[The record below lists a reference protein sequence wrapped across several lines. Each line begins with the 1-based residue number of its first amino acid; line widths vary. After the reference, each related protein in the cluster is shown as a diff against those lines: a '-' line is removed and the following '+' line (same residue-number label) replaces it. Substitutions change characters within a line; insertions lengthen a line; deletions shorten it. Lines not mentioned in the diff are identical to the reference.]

1 MDTLKEYLSGTYWRQ
16 MFLSPETLQAFLSAL
31 GFFWLLT
38 EIAAFIQESWK
49 ADLQSGWKI
58 FFLASVIYTFWN
70 RRPIVAVWDRINGS
84 DVKIEIRIADI
95 FGIKAAYV
103 ISTNTSFDTVVSRA
117 LISADSLQ
125 GNFTRRYY
133 DKVDHLDAEII
144 ESVKDETIL
153 SVRKSRVGG
162 KENLYGVGTV
172 AKVCPRGQTAYL
184 VAIAEL
190 NEHGI
195 AQSGFEDV
203 KVSLATLWS
212 YISARGGYDKIAIPV
227 LGTGHGRINV
237 PRDVVVKEIIKSFIA
252 ACSERKFASKL
263 TVVISPT
270 DYHENGIDIHELEEF
285 VRYSCRY
292 AEINPNVGR
301 GAGTPIA

>member
-1 MDTLKEYLSGTYWRQ
+1 MDTFKEYLSGTYWRKT
-16 MFLSPETLQAFLSAL
+16 FFSPETFKTLLSAL

-58 FFLASVIYTFWN
+58 FFLVSVAYTIWD
-70 RRPIVAVWDRINGS
+70 RRPIVVVWDRINGS
-84 DVKIEIRIADI
+84 DIKIEIRIADI
-95 FGIKAAYV
+95 FCVKAAYV
-103 ISTNTSFDTVVSRA
+103 ISTNTSFDTVVNETV
-117 LISADSLQ
+117 ISAASLQ
-125 GNFTRRYY
+125 GKFTNKYY
-133 DKVDHLDAEII
+133 DKIAHLDAEIDDSI
-144 ESVKDETIL
+144 KDENVL
-153 SVRKSRVGG
+153 STRKSRVGG
-162 KENLYGVGTV
+162 KESLYGVGTV

-195 AQSGFEDV
+195 AQSSFENV
-203 KVSLATLWS
+203 KVSLAALWG
-212 YISARGGYDKIAIPV
+212 YISARGGYDQIAIPV
-227 LGTGHGRINV
+227 LGTGHGRINI
-237 PRDVVVKEIIKSFIA
+237 PRETVVKEIIKSFIA
-252 ACSERKFASKL
+252 ACSERKFASML
-263 TVVISPT
+263 TVVISPK

-301 GAGTPIA
+301 GAGTPIS